1 MYCAN
6 PVWLID
12 HDPAA
17 LVVDLEGDLDQAAQR
32 LADGGAALRACHK
45 GEKAAAARPKQFP
58 AARAGRHRCFVNIVD
73 PAVADATGEAAFQ
86 HPGFVQHLAQT
97 VHRLIL
103 VEQQVHRL
111 IDHPPHR
118 EQLALV
124 ARDIADLLLGDI
136 GGKA

>member
-1 MYCAN
+1 MARLREGAFDRGVRGGLIAVMYCAN

-58 AARAGRHRCFVNIVD
+58 AAGARRDRRFVNIVD

-86 HPGFVQHLAQT
+86 H
-97 VHRLIL
+97 
-103 VEQQVHRL
+103 
-111 IDHPPHR
+111 
-118 EQLALV
+118 
-124 ARDIADLLLGDI
+124 
-136 GGKA
+136 